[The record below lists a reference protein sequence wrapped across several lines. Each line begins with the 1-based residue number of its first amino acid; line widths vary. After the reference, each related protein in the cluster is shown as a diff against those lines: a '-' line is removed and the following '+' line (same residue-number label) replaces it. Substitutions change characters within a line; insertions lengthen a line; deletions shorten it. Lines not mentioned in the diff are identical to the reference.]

1 MSGSVR
7 HAGAQTF
14 IPERAHHAELVDLAD
29 LLQQPHHAAGAS
41 EATLNTAAGR
51 RPLPPEIIEVLL
63 TVAEAMARGLAVTVA
78 PVHTTLT
85 TQQAADLLGVSRPT
99 LVGLLEQGQI
109 PYEKPGRHRRVRLAD
124 LLDHQR
130 RIRDQQATALDEM
143 VERAESAGL
152 YDLDQAD
159 VQEALRR
166 ARQRRVPSPRS
177 APGAGG

>member
-1 MSGSVR
+1 MSGPVR

-14 IPERAHHAELVDLAD
+14 IPERAHHAELVDLAN

-51 RPLPPEIIEVLL
+51 RPLPPEIMEVLL
-63 TVAEAMARGLAVTVA
+63 TVAEAMARGLAITVA

-143 VERAESAGL
+143 VERAESTGL

-177 APGAGG
+177 APGARE